1 MEHRVAITGIGAV
14 TPLGNTAPETWE
26 AMRAGRCGIGRI
38 GRFDAEGFAVQ
49 VAAEVKGFDGG
60 SLFGA
65 REARHLDRCVQFAMA
80 AADEAM
86 ADSGL
91 GAQGAVDPER
101 LGVYI
106 GSGIGGVETYTEQV
120 HLMEKKG
127 LRRASP
133 YLVAMMIPNMSTGNV
148 AIRHNAQGPTLPV
161 VTACATSAHAVG
173 EAFRAVKHGY
183 ADAILA
189 GGAEA
194 PIIPEVISGFTACRA
209 LTTNPDP
216 DEACRPFDADR
227 DGFVMGEGGCVL
239 ALEAWEHAVARGARI
254 YAEVVGYGNTDD
266 AHHITSPDPDAS
278 GIARAVRLAVEEGG
292 VRPEEGLYVNAHGT
306 STRLNDSSETLGLKR
321 ALGEKAARAAH
332 VSSTKSMTGH
342 MIGATGAV
350 EVMACA
356 LALRDGVV
364 PPTINYRTPD
374 PACDLD
380 YTPNKA
386 VACELAWALSTNLG
400 FGGHNACVALRA
412 AKEA

>member
-133 YLVAMMIPNMSTGNV
+133 YLVAMMIPNMATGNV

-266 AHHITSPDPDAS
+266 AHHITSPDPDAA
-278 GIARAVRLAVEEGG
+278 GIARAVRLAVAEGG